1 MNLYKNLGNNLKEAE
16 IEVTDEI
23 KPVDHFIER
32 GDILIPVRVG
42 EKDEDVMKHLEKLG
56 SRFAVEPTEEEKAS
70 GKYIQE
76 LVYSNPQQSGGLCWF
91 EWVKNPDYV
100 EPTEEVKESEVKLNA
115 DGVREDATDVL
126 VDGYKKALQRS
137 FSNAHTLQELS
148 HILRTYSDEI
158 DMRLY
163 DEEDTNIQAMDVVK
177 AFEKEPYK
185 TMRNYQEALNNI
197 SAMEWDNKISK
208 EAYEEY
214 VARLQK
220 AYNERKYR

>member
-1 MNLYKNLGNNLKEAE
+1 MFSEIKNNLKESV
-16 IEVTDEI
+16 EVGEEI

-32 GDILIPVRVG
+32 GSVYIPVRKG
-42 EKDEDVMKHLEKLG
+42 ETDDEVLKHLEKLG
-56 SRFAVEPTEEEKAS
+56 NTLPFEPTEEEKAS

-91 EWVKNPDYV
+91 EWKKNPDYV
-100 EPTEEVKESEVKLNA
+100 EPTEEVKESEVKFNA

-126 VDGYKKALQRS
+126 VDGYKKSLQRS
-137 FSNAHTLQELS
+137 FNNVHTLQELS
-148 HILRTYSDEI
+148 HILRTYSEDV

-163 DEEDTNIQAMDVVK
+163 DEEDANIQAMDVVK